1 MEWQYVILFMFVSL
15 IVLMLTGL
23 PIAFCFFAVNIFAGY
38 IFFGGMIGLE
48 RFYGSMYSTLIS
60 FIFLP
65 IPLFILMGE
74 VLFYSGLAPILI
86 KTLDKW
92 MGRMPGRLS
101 LLAVGAGTLFSTLTG
116 TSIASVA
123 MLGSALVPEMEQRGY
138 KKPMTMGPIMGS
150 GNLAMFIPPSGLAV
164 LCGALAHASIGR
176 LLIAIILP
184 GLLLAALMAAYI
196 IIRCLIQPDLAP
208 SYEVSRTSFSVKV
221 REFIKYI
228 LPQSIVIFLV
238 IGVIFLGIAGPGE
251 AAATGAMG
259 VIVLALC
266 YKKLSWQ
273 AFMNAVMGTVKVT
286 GMLFL
291 VIASARF
298 FSEVMA
304 FSGATAGMAAIVK
317 DIQLSPMMIIIIMQ
331 LIVLF
336 LGCFM
341 DPPSIM
347 MITIPIFIPIVK
359 FLGFDLIWFCVLLLI
374 NIEIAM
380 ITPPFGVSLF
390 VMKGVATKDTTMV
403 DVYKA
408 GFPFV
413 LLSLLAM
420 ALIMIFPKLVM
431 WLPGIMMRFR

>member
-1 MEWQYVILFMFVSL
+1 MEWQYVILFMFGSL
-15 IVLMLTGL
+15 MILMLTGL
-23 PIAFCFFAVNIFAGY
+23 PIAFCFLFVNIIAGY
-38 IFFGGMIGLE
+38 IFFGGFVGLE
-48 RFYGSMYSTLIS
+48 RLYGSMYSTLTS

-74 VLFYSGLAPILI
+74 VLFYSGLAPVLI

-92 MGRMPGRLS
+92 LGRLPGRLS
-101 LLAVGAGTLFSTLTG
+101 LLAVAAGTLFSTLTG

-123 MLGSALVPEMEQRGY
+123 MLGASLVPEMEKSGY
-138 KKPMTMGPIMGS
+138 KKPMTLGPIMGS
-150 GNLAMFIPPSGLAV
+150 GNLAMLIPPSGLAV
-164 LCGALAHASIGR
+164 LCGALAHVSIGR

-196 IIRCLIQPDLAP
+196 IVRCMIQPSLAP
-208 SYEVSRTSFSVKV
+208 VYDVPHTPLSVKV
-221 REFIKYI
+221 KEFVKYI

-251 AAATGAMG
+251 AAACGALG
-259 VIVLALC
+259 VIVLSLC
-266 YKKLSWQ
+266 YKKLNWQ
-273 AFMNAVMGTVKVT
+273 SFANAVMGTVKVT

-291 VIASARF
+291 IIASARF

-304 FSGATAGMAAIVK
+304 FSGASAGMASIVK
-317 DIQLSPMMIIIIMQ
+317 EVQLPPIVVIILMQ
-331 LIVLF
+331 IIVLI

-347 MITIPIFIPIVK
+347 MITIPIFIPLVK
-359 FLGFDLIWFCVLLLI
+359 LMGFDLIWFCVLMLI

-390 VMKGVATKDTTMV
+390 VMKGVATKDTTMA

-408 GFPFV
+408 GLPFV
-413 LLSLLAM
+413 LLSLLDM
-420 ALIMIFPKLVM
+420 ALIMIFPKLAL
-431 WLPGIMMRFR
+431 WLPILMMKFR

>member
-1 MEWQYVILFMFVSL
+1 MEWYWVLIFMFAGLVF
-15 IVLMLTGL
+15 LMLTGL
-23 PIAFCFFAVNIFAGY
+23 PIAFCFFSINIVAAY
-38 IFFGGMIGLE
+38 IFFGGAIGLE
-48 RFYGSMYSTLIS
+48 RFYGSMYSTLTS

-74 VLFYSGLAPILI
+74 VLFHSGLAPILI

-92 MGRMPGRLS
+92 LGKMPGRLS
-101 LLAVGAGTLFSTLTG
+101 LLAVAAGTLFSTLTG

-123 MLGSALVPEMEQRGY
+123 MLGSTLVPEMEKSGY
-138 KKPMTMGPIMGS
+138 KKPMTLGPIMGS
-150 GNLAMFIPPSGLAV
+150 GNLAMLIPPSGLAV
-164 LCGALAHASIGR
+164 LCGALAHVSIGR

-184 GLLLAALMAAYI
+184 GLLLAVIMALYI
-196 IIRCLIQPDLAP
+196 IIRCKLQPELAP
-208 SYEVSRTSFSVKV
+208 IYDVPKVPFSVKFK
-221 REFIKYI
+221 EFIKYI
-228 LPQSIVIFLV
+228 LPQGIVIFLV

-251 AAATGAMG
+251 AAAAGALG
-259 VIVLALC
+259 VIFLSLC
-266 YKKLSWQ
+266 YRQLDWKTFGK
-273 AFMNAVMGTVKVT
+273 AVMGTVRVT
-286 GMLFL
+286 GMIFL
-291 VIASARF
+291 IIASARF
-298 FSEVMA
+298 FSEVLA
-304 FSGATAGMAAIVK
+304 FSGASAGLASVVK
-317 DIQLSPMMIIIIMQ
+317 DIQISPLLIIILMQ

-347 MITIPIFIPIVK
+347 MITIPIFMPIVK

-390 VMKGVATKDTTMV
+390 VMKGVASRDTTML

-420 ALIMIFPKLVM
+420 ALIMAFPKLAL
-431 WLPGIMMRFR
+431 WLPGLMIRL